1 MIKNYS
7 NQYSIGHTKVFHK
20 NKVIATSLNSNSFE
34 NYYVEMNNKSYDVG
48 YIPAGYEHR
57 PDLISF
63 LFYGTPTNDWLIC
76 YINNIDDPFNKLNVG
91 DKILLPR

>member
-1 MIKNYS
+1 MRNYS

-20 NKVIATSLNSNSFE
+20 NKAIATSLNSNSFE